1 MKLKTV
7 IKQITAVLNF
17 PAALGNFIIYAKAI
31 FMAMNNND
39 YFTAYVADI
48 NKLGEDIAS
57 LEEIEAA
64 CNTKP
69 PTKTV
74 DERDAALEVVKM
86 DLRTLRNHVQ
96 NVANANPRMA
106 KAIII
111 SAGMSVKNS
120 ATHGKQMSS
129 AENGTE
135 KGSVNLT
142 GEGAGAHDWRMS
154 LDGTTWIQ
162 MTPSFSSKT
171 TFSNLQ
177 SNTDYYFQNRRMGA
191 NNFYGEWSQSV
202 MITVK

>member
-17 PAALGNFIIYAKAI
+17 PSALGNFIIYAKAI
-31 FMAMNNND
+31 FMAMINND
-39 YFTAYVADI
+39 YFTAYVVDI
-48 NKLGEDIAS
+48 NKLGEDIAN

-74 DERDAALEVVKM
+74 DERDAALELVKM

-106 KAIII
+106 KVIIT
-111 SAGMSVKNS
+111 SAAMAVKNS
-120 ATHGKQMSS
+120 GTHGKQMST
-129 AENGTE
+129 AENGAE

-142 GEGAGAHDWRMS
+142 GEGAGVHDWRMS

-162 MTPSFSSKT
+162 MTPSFSSKM
-171 TFSNLQ
+171 TFNNLE
-177 SNTDYYFQNRRMGA
+177 SNTDYYFQNRTVKA
-191 NNFYGEWSQSV
+191 HNFYGEWSQSV
-202 MITVK
+202 LITVK